1 MLLDPMYI
9 KNEKSDGVD
18 AWRKFLEQI
27 GIHTGIAVQQVEIH
41 IAEVRTV
48 YMSYRCRFVHSI
60 HLFF

>member
-41 IAEVRTV
+41 IAEVHTMYV
-48 YMSYRCRFVHSI
+48 IQMQICSFYTSI
-60 HLFF
+60 F